1 MLKALQQQASVA
13 DEQCFDVWVRI
24 MTMTM
29 TMTMIGTE
37 AETATTVMKQLHN

>member
-1 MLKALQQQASVA
+1 MLEALQQQASVV
-13 DEQCFDVWVRI
+13 DKQCFDVWVRI

-37 AETATTVMKQLHN
+37 AETATTIVKQLRN